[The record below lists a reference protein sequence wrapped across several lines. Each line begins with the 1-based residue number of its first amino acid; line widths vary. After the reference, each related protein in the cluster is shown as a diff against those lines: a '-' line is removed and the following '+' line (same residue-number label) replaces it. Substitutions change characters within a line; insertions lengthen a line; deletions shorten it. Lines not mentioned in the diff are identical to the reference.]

1 QLSANKKLSIISV
14 YGGVS
19 ISTQI
24 RDLTRADV
32 VVATPG
38 RLLDHLNRKTINTKK
53 IKILVMD
60 EADRMF
66 DMGFIDDVEK
76 IIRECPPKRQ
86 TLFFSATISPRV
98 NTLADKHMVKPV
110 SVSAESHVDPKK
122 LKQVYYDVSRNMK
135 LSLLVHLLQNEDSM
149 LVMIFCN
156 TRKSTDFVVKNL
168 RVSKLNAMGIHG
180 GMTQSK
186 RSKTIKMFS
195 RADKS
200 VLVCTD
206 VAARGIHVDNVS
218 HIYNYEIPKDAVDY
232 VHRIGRTARAGG
244 SGEVV
249 NILCDY
255 DYDNFS
261 KILSGYR
268 DFSIKEVGIPQL
280 NKIQSVRAE
289 NAGKPQR
296 RRAPIREYKRRR

>member
-1 QLSANKKLSIISV
+1 
-14 YGGVS
+14 
-19 ISTQI
+19 
-24 RDLTRADV
+24 
-32 VVATPG
+32 
-38 RLLDHLNRKTINTKK
+38 
-53 IKILVMD
+53 M
-60 EADRMF
+60 
-66 DMGFIDDVEK
+66 
-76 IIRECPPKRQ
+76 
-86 TLFFSATISPRV
+86 FFSATISPKV
-98 NTLADKHMVKPV
+98 NTLANKHMVSPIK
-110 SVSAESHVDPKK
+110 VSAENQVDPKK

-135 LSLLVHLLQNEDSM
+135 LSLLVHLLQHEESG

-195 RADKS
+195 RADKC

-206 VAARGIHVDNVS
+206 VAARGIHIDNVS

-244 SGEVV
+244 SGEVI

-261 KILSGYR
+261 KILSQYR
-268 DFSIKEVGIPQL
+268 DFNIRAIELPPVK
-280 NKIQSVRAE
+280 KIQSVRDV

-296 RRAPIREYKRRR
+296 RRPPMRGYKRKK